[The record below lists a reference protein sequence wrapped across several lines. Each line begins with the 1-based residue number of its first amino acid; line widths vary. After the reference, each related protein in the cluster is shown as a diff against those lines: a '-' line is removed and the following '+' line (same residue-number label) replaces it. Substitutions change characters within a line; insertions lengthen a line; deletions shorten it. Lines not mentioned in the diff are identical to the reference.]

1 MSLRKKLRRKWQ
13 NLVLRWR
20 WFRAS
25 RVAQPTCV
33 AEPIG
38 LERCDIFY
46 INLDHRTDRRTHIEG
61 EFAKIGVN
69 NYTRFSAIKNEN
81 GALGCA
87 QSHLNILRTWE
98 ANPQRLLM
106 ICEDD
111 CQFLLE
117 RSEIDDLVD
126 QFYNDTRLD
135 VLCLGYNARNGAR
148 ATEEFSIT
156 SNTQTLSCYIMK
168 PHIVPKLIESA
179 LKSTKWL
186 ATGLPEQKA
195 AIDVVWKE
203 LQTQY
208 MFAIPRNRAAKQT
221 DFYSDIQ
228 KKSVSYNV

>member
-1 MSLRKKLRRKWQ
+1 MSLRKKLQRKWQ
-13 NLVLRWR
+13 NLVLKWR
-20 WFRAS
+20 WFRAT
-25 RVAQPTCV
+25 RVAKSNCM

-38 LERCDIFY
+38 LNRCDIFY
-46 INLDHRTDRRTHIEG
+46 INLDHRIDRRSHIEG
-61 EFAKIGVN
+61 EFEKIGVS
-69 NYTRFSAIKNEN
+69 NYTRIAAIKDEN

-87 QSHLNILRTWE
+87 QSHLNILRAWD

-126 QFYNDTRLD
+126 QFFSDTRLD
-135 VLCLGYNARNGAR
+135 VLCLGYNARNGVPV
-148 ATEEFSIT
+148 TNEFTIT

-168 PHIVPKLIESA
+168 PHIVAKLIESA

-221 DFYSDIQ
+221 GFYSDIQ